1 MNFTTGETPK
11 RLTSKA
17 ETIRLLLAK
26 SGNQCGFDSC
36 TEVIFN
42 DSDQLI
48 AECCHIE
55 AALPEGERF
64 NPNQTNEE
72 RRSFDNLIF
81 LCHKHHKETDSTNI
95 YTVPILKKLKSRHH
109 KKFSEREII
118 VNPSHI
124 DTIMNKF
131 NEIVHNITETLNTVK
146 RIEITQNE
154 LLDKLN

>member
-1 MNFTTGETPK
+1 MNFTIGENPK
-11 RLTSKA
+11 RLTPKA

-42 DSDQLI
+42 DSNQLI

-64 NPNQTNEE
+64 NPNQTNED
-72 RRSFDNLIF
+72 RRSFNNLIF
-81 LCHKHHKETDSTNI
+81 LCHKHHKETDDTNI
-95 YTVPILKKLKSRHH
+95 YTAPILKELKSRHH

-118 VNPSHI
+118 LNPNHI
-124 DTIMNKF
+124 DTIMDKF
-131 NEIVHNITETLNTVK
+131 NELVHNIAETFNTVK
-146 RIEITQNE
+146 M
-154 LLDKLN
+154 